1 MAKSSLA
8 GADGALTWV
17 VSAARAGA
25 LFVGRGRGGRGPGAR
40 RAGAL
45 SGRGQGLTLPAFS
58 PRCSPPPGLRPRENA
73 RPKLQGAHQDV
84 GARADACLLASPP

>member
-25 LFVGRGRGGRGPGAR
+25 LFVGRGRGGRGLRAR
-40 RAGAL
+40 RGGRLVGLQAGPSPSLLFAPTEAQAAVERSPET
-45 SGRGQGLTLPAFS
+45 SGCTPRRG
-58 PRCSPPPGLRPRENA
+58 RPR
-73 RPKLQGAHQDV
+73 
-84 GARADACLLASPP
+84 

>member
-25 LFVGRGRGGRGPGAR
+25 LFVGRGRGGRGLRARRGAAR
-40 RAGAL
+40 RAPCRAA
-45 SGRGQGLTLPAFS
+45 GRA
-58 PRCSPPPGLRPRENA
+58 
-73 RPKLQGAHQDV
+73 
-84 GARADACLLASPP
+84 

>member
-45 SGRGQGLTLPAFS
+45 SGSRPGPNPACLFS
-58 PRCSPPPGLRPRENA
+58 PLLAAAGAQAAGECSPETSGCTPR
-73 RPKLQGAHQDV
+73 RG
-84 GARADACLLASPP
+84 GAR